1 MQSLERNSAAEEK
14 ERKGKRRIT
23 SGSLQNDSIFDRG
36 LSQIFKGGRRPD
48 GANPEIGYRRR
59 LQVPGCIGAFAVDR
73 SFR

>member
-36 LSQIFKGGRRPD
+36 LPKFLRAAGGQMALIPK
-48 GANPEIGYRRR
+48 
-59 LQVPGCIGAFAVDR
+59 
-73 SFR
+73 